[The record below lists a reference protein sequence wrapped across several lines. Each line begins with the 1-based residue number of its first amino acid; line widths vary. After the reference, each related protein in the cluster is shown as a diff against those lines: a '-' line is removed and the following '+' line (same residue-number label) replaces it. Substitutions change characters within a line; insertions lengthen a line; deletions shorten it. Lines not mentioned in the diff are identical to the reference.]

1 VGSSTDGVKLK
12 TIKYSLKNKL
22 RKKQVVNK
30 NGECPRSY
38 KNRTHSLKNKLRKK
52 QTATSE
58 IYDEMM
64 YNFIQYFRNNYRMGS
79 MFVEPWKFPILIDN
93 MLLA

>member
-1 VGSSTDGVKLK
+1 M
-12 TIKYSLKNKL
+12 
-22 RKKQVVNK
+22 VNFQTAI
-30 NGECPRSY
+30 

-64 YNFIQYFRNNYRMGS
+64 YNFIQYFRNNYILKQVTQCWS
-79 MFVEPWKFPILIDN
+79 FPLCFQCN
-93 MLLA
+93 V